1 MLELRTLNLQR
12 AQLEHAIAAL
22 VGQPASGFSVASL
35 ENWETAIPEVPA
47 GLPSTLLQRRPDIAA
62 AERRVAAAN
71 ASIGIQEADYFP
83 SLTLTGALDFIS
95 TSTSGLFKSANES
108 HSVGASASELL
119 FAGGATR
126 ARVAGARAAYDQSV
140 AEYRQTVLTAFQDVE
155 DQLAASRTLSTR
167 YDLSRE
173 ASAAA
178 DETEQL
184 TMNQYRAGTVSYTN
198 VVVAQ
203 TAALSA
209 RRSLATIALDR
220 QTTAVS
226 LITAL
231 GGVWE

>member
-1 MLELRTLNLQR
+1 
-12 AQLEHAIAAL
+12 
-22 VGQPASGFSVASL
+22 
-35 ENWETAIPEVPA
+35 
-47 GLPSTLLQRRPDIAA
+47 
-62 AERRVAAAN
+62 
-71 ASIGIQEADYFP
+71 
-83 SLTLTGALDFIS
+83 
-95 TSTSGLFKSANES
+95 
-108 HSVGASASELL
+108 
-119 FAGGATR
+119 
-126 ARVAGARAAYDQSV
+126 V

-209 RRSLATIALDR
+209 RRALATIALDR